1 MEVNYFGTVY
11 MTKEVLRSMLTQGS
25 GYIVNISSMGGI
37 IGAFGYTA
45 YGASKFAVR
54 GFTDALR
61 QELKFLGIGVS
72 ILFPSDTDTPQL
84 DYENEFK
91 PPETK
96 ALGNLS
102 GSMTASD
109 VAKITLRGIERGQYF
124 IIPNFEGNFW
134 YLLNRVLGS
143 AGSNLIL
150 DSIITSAVKKKNSHM
165 KEV

>member
-1 MEVNYFGTVY
+1 
-11 MTKEVLRSMLTQGS
+11 
-25 GYIVNISSMGGI
+25 MGGI

-61 QELKFLGIGVS
+61 QEMKLFGIGVS

-84 DYENEFK
+84 EYENKFK

-102 GSMTASD
+102 GSMNAND
-109 VAKITLRGIERGQYF
+109 VARVTLKGIERGQYL
-124 IIPNFEGNFW
+124 IIPNIEGNFW
-134 YLLNRVLGS
+134 YLLSRFLGS

-150 DSIITSAVKKKNSHM
+150 DSIIKSAVKKKNSPI
-165 KEV
+165 KEA